1 MNPFPPN
8 IDKSGFRIKVIRP
21 RPRGKYQVG
30 SIVKLTENN
39 DWEMTVPKNNSRKPV
54 INGQPLF
61 SLRNNVPEG
70 SGR

>member
-1 MNPFPPN
+1 MS
-8 IDKSGFRIKVIRP
+8 KSNSSQVKKLMDRGQVT

>member
-1 MNPFPPN
+1 MS
-8 IDKSGFRIKVIRP
+8 KSNSSQVKKLMD
-21 RPRGKYQVG
+21 RGQVTRSWDEYQVG

-39 DWEMTVPKNNSRKPV
+39 DWEMTVPKNNNRKPV

>member
-1 MNPFPPN
+1 MS
-8 IDKSGFRIKVIRP
+8 KSNSSQVKKLMD
-21 RPRGKYQVG
+21 RGQVTRSWDEYQVG

-39 DWEMTVPKNNSRKPV
+39 DWEMTVPKNNNRKPV

-61 SLRNNVPEG
+61 SLRNNVPKG